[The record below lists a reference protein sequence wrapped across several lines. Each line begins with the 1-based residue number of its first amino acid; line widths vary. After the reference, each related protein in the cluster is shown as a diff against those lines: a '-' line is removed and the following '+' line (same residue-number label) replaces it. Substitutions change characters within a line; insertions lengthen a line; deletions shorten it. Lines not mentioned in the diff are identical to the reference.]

1 MSLLDGWSALG
12 ILGFDLQRPE
22 WILLLLA
29 APVGVLVGIWSHGR
43 VRKARTSFA
52 AERQRKRLFA
62 ESASGRSRLR
72 IALGVLTLLWFS
84 LALLGPVRGYVLRDV
99 PRRGLDLVVAL
110 DTSRSMLVEDM
121 GRSRLD
127 EAKRQIGALLDEL
140 RGDRV
145 GLVAFSGDV
154 RAVAPLTR
162 DRETLRWFLGSL
174 GPEDNRRGG
183 TDLGMALEESLSYF
197 DGRSGAHEAIILVTD
212 GEDLEGRAY
221 EVAEQAGAA
230 GIGIYVLGMGTGSG
244 GKIPDGNKGWMV
256 GPDGQEVV
264 SRLEGDTLESIAGAT
279 GGLYLAANESVLAL
293 TQLYRR
299 GLGTLEGR
307 TYQDGK
313 ERVPYDR
320 FQWPLVLGVVCLALE
335 MGMSERRRS
344 SESPAAERS
353 QPPAGETGQDEPQR
367 SST

>member
-1 MSLLDGWSALG
+1 MNSLGGWKALG

-29 APVGVLVGIWSHGR
+29 APIGVLVGIWSHGR
-43 VRKARTSFA
+43 VRRARARFA
-52 AERQRKRLFA
+52 VERQRERLFA

-72 IALGVLTLLWFS
+72 IGLGVLTLLWFS

-121 GRSRLD
+121 GRSRLE
-127 EAKRQIGALLDEL
+127 EAKRQIGALLNEL

-154 RAVAPLTR
+154 RSVAPLTR
-162 DRETLRWFLGSL
+162 DRETLRWFLDSL
-174 GPEDNRRGG
+174 DPEDNRRGG
-183 TDLGMALEESLSYF
+183 TDLGMALEESLAYF
-197 DGRSGAHEAIILVTD
+197 DGRSGAHEAIVLVTD
-212 GEDLEGRAY
+212 GEDLEGRAL
-221 EVAEQAGAA
+221 EVAERAGAE
-230 GIGIYVLGMGTGSG
+230 GIGIYVLGMGTDSG
-244 GKIPDGNKGWMV
+244 GKIPNGDQGWVIGPEGN
-256 GPDGQEVV
+256 EVV
-264 SRLEGDTLESIAGAT
+264 SRLESNTLESIAGAT

-320 FQWPLVLGVVCLALE
+320 FQWPLVLGVICLALE

-344 SESPAAERS
+344 SGLRAAGTV
-353 QPPAGETGQDEPQR
+353 QAGVENPRQDEPQR
-367 SST
+367 SSA

>member
-1 MSLLDGWSALG
+1 MSALG
-12 ILGFDLQRPE
+12 ILGFELQRPE
-22 WILLLLA
+22 WVLLLLA
-29 APVGVLVGIWSHGR
+29 APIGVLVGIWSRGR
-43 VRKARTSFA
+43 ARKARERFA
-52 AERQRKRLFA
+52 VERQRQRLFA
-62 ESASGRSRLR
+62 ESDGGRARLR
-72 IALGVLTLLWFS
+72 LGLGVLVLLWFS
-84 LALLGPVRGYVLRDV
+84 AALLGPVRGYVLRDV

-127 EAKRQIGALLDEL
+127 EAKRQIGALLGEL

-154 RAVAPLTR
+154 RSVAPLTR
-162 DRETLRWFLGSL
+162 DRETLRWFLDALDPG
-174 GPEDNRRGG
+174 DNRRGG
-183 TDLGMALEESLSYF
+183 TDLGTALEESLAYF

-212 GEDLEGRAY
+212 GEDLEGRAR
-221 EVAEQAGAA
+221 EVAEQAAA
-230 GIGIYVLGMGTGSG
+230 ADIGVYVLGMGTANG
-244 GKIPDGNKGWMV
+244 GKIPDGKGGWV
-256 GPDGQEVV
+256 KGPEGNEVV
-264 SRLEGDTLESIAGAT
+264 SRLESTTLEEVAGVT

-320 FQWPLVLGVVCLALE
+320 FQWPLVLGVICLALE
-335 MGMSERRRS
+335 MGLSERRRRGAAPS
-344 SESPAAERS
+344 QGESMENQS
-353 QPPAGETGQDEPQR
+353 
-367 SST
+367 